1 MLTGEITL
9 LQFFLFLGGISL
21 FLYGMQLMGDG
32 LQAAAGSK
40 LQRILGA
47 LTKRTIY
54 GVALGAG
61 VTSILQSSS
70 ATTVMTVGLVNAG
83 LMNLQ
88 QAFGI
93 VMGANIGTTITA
105 QLIAFKLTDY
115 ITLLLAIGFLIRTVA
130 KKRQMKDIGQ
140 VLMGFGILMLGMA
153 MMSNSVAPLRH
164 NTAVVEFIGRFST
177 HPILGLLVGLCM
189 TVVIQS
195 SSATVGILMA
205 MAGQGLIP
213 LEGAVPVLLGDNI
226 GTCITAV
233 LATLQANINAKR
245 VALSHVLFNL
255 IGSIIAIALLSQF
268 LALVLKISPAGNIS
282 RQIANAHTVFNVVNT
297 ILFLPF
303 AGQFTKLIEKIMPNK
318 NGEISYQPKFLN
330 ESMLDTPA
338 IALSLARKE
347 VSRMGSLALGNTKRA
362 FSCINQYDSKK
373 VKYIV
378 KYIKEHEPV
387 IDNLEEAITVYL
399 TKMSE
404 KNLSVEL
411 TNIHTGLLHCC
422 MDLERIGDHAE
433 TIAKRVKSMNEDGIS
448 FSPEAAE
455 EMKEI
460 GDMVIRTTADALQ
473 ALEDNDVNLAKTA
486 LARSHEVRK
495 KEKAMRRSHVDRLNR
510 GVCTP
515 ETGFVMLELLLNM
528 KRVSDHAQNLCEIVL
543 GEF

>member
-21 FLYGMQLMGDG
+21 FLYGMQLMGDS

-373 VKYIV
+373 VKYI
-378 KYIKEHEPV
+378 KEHEPV

-528 KRVSDHAQNLCEIVL
+528 KCVSDHAQNLCEIVL

>member
-1 MLTGEITL
+1 
-9 LQFFLFLGGISL
+9 
-21 FLYGMQLMGDG
+21 
-32 LQAAAGSK
+32 
-40 LQRILGA
+40 
-47 LTKRTIY
+47 
-54 GVALGAG
+54 
-61 VTSILQSSS
+61 
-70 ATTVMTVGLVNAG
+70 
-83 LMNLQ
+83 
-88 QAFGI
+88 
-93 VMGANIGTTITA
+93 
-105 QLIAFKLTDY
+105 
-115 ITLLLAIGFLIRTVA
+115 
-130 KKRQMKDIGQ
+130 
-140 VLMGFGILMLGMA
+140 
-153 MMSNSVAPLRH
+153 
-164 NTAVVEFIGRFST
+164 
-177 HPILGLLVGLCM
+177 
-189 TVVIQS
+189 
-195 SSATVGILMA
+195 
-205 MAGQGLIP
+205 
-213 LEGAVPVLLGDNI
+213 
-226 GTCITAV
+226 
-233 LATLQANINAKR
+233 
-245 VALSHVLFNL
+245 
-255 IGSIIAIALLSQF
+255 
-268 LALVLKISPAGNIS
+268 
-282 RQIANAHTVFNVVNT
+282 
-297 ILFLPF
+297 
-303 AGQFTKLIEKIMPNK
+303 
-318 NGEISYQPKFLN
+318 
-330 ESMLDTPA
+330 MLDTPA

-373 VKYIV
+373 V

-433 TIAKRVKSMNEDGIS
+433 TIAKRVKSMNEDRIS

>member
-268 LALVLKISPAGNIS
+268 LALILKISPAGNIS

-373 VKYIV
+373 V

-528 KRVSDHAQNLCEIVL
+528 KRVSDHVQNLCEIVL

>member
-373 VKYIV
+373 VKYI
-378 KYIKEHEPV
+378 KEHEPV

-528 KRVSDHAQNLCEIVL
+528 KRVSDHDQNLCEIVL

>member
-373 VKYIV
+373 VKYI
-378 KYIKEHEPV
+378 KEHEPV

-528 KRVSDHAQNLCEIVL
+528 KRVSDHAQNLCEIAL

>member
-9 LQFFLFLGGISL
+9 LHFFLFLGGISL

-373 VKYIV
+373 VKYI
-378 KYIKEHEPV
+378 KEHEPV

-528 KRVSDHAQNLCEIVL
+528 KRVSDHVQNLCEIVL

>member
-373 VKYIV
+373 VKYI
-378 KYIKEHEPV
+378 KEHEPV

-528 KRVSDHAQNLCEIVL
+528 KRVSAQNLCEIVL

>member
-303 AGQFTKLIEKIMPNK
+303 AGQFTKLIEKIIPNK

-373 VKYIV
+373 V

-528 KRVSDHAQNLCEIVL
+528 KRVSDHAQKLCEIVL

>member
-373 VKYIV
+373 VKYI
-378 KYIKEHEPV
+378 KEHEPV

-528 KRVSDHAQNLCEIVL
+528 KCVSDHAQNLCEIVL

>member
-115 ITLLLAIGFLIRTVA
+115 ITLLLAIGFFIRTVA

-373 VKYIV
+373 VKYI
-378 KYIKEHEPV
+378 KEHEPV

-528 KRVSDHAQNLCEIVL
+528 KRVSDHVQNLCEIVL